1 MEERIPSGRRP
12 GVLIVTG
19 LSGAGRSTAAK
30 ALEDLGYSVVDNLPP
45 KLIPAVAEHH
55 LVADGRGLVAAVV
68 DSRGGLSTAEIGA
81 AIDELEGQGI
91 RTMVLFLDAEDA
103 ELVRRYEEN
112 RRPHPLRGGTLAEAI
127 ADERALLSDLREMSD
142 VVVDTTD
149 LNIHQLRD
157 RIADRFTDSGPQRTM
172 RVSVTSFGFKN
183 GNPRDIDLCFDV
195 RFLPNPH
202 WVAEL
207 RPKRGTDPEV
217 SDYVMGD
224 PDAVEFFAKITEM
237 LEFLVPKYVR
247 EGKSYLS
254 IGIGCTG
261 GHHRS
266 VAVAEALGADLES
279 RGLDVAVRHRDLL
292 R

>member
-1 MEERIPSGRRP
+1 MARSSRP

-30 ALEDLGYSVVDNLPP
+30 VLEDLGYTVVDNLPP
-45 KLIPAVAEHH
+45 RLIPEVAEYHH
-55 LVADGRGLVAAVV
+55 VAEGRGRVVAVI
-68 DSRGGLSTAEIGA
+68 DSRGGLATSEVGPV
-81 AIDELEGQGI
+81 IDSLEGQGI
-91 RTMVLFLDAEDA
+91 RTMVLFLEADDAM
-103 ELVRRYEEN
+103 LVRRYEEN
-112 RRPHPLRGGTLAEAI
+112 RRPHPVRGGTLPESI
-127 ADERALLSDLREMSD
+127 ADERLLLADLKEMAD
-142 VVVDTTD
+142 LVIDTTD
-149 LNIHQLRD
+149 LNVHQLREV
-157 RIADRFTDSGPQRTM
+157 ITHRFTEPGPQRTM
-172 RVSVTSFGFKN
+172 RVAVTSFGYKH
-183 GNPRDIDLCFDV
+183 GVPRDIDLCFDV

-217 SDYVMGD
+217 FDYVMGN
-224 PDAVEFFAKITEM
+224 PDGAAFFKKLTEM
-237 LEFLVPKYVR
+237 LNFLVPRYVR

-266 VAVAEALGADLES
+266 VAIAQALGDTLENK
-279 RGLDVAVRHRDLL
+279 GLDVAVRHRDVA